1 MIKQTLILPLIC
13 GLATL
18 PTVAMAEQT
27 CLPASIPATT
37 PTAQFIDHANGTLT
51 DTNTGLMWKKCSE
64 GQAWEPANN
73 TCIGGAAGYKWQKAL
88 QQAQA
93 VNNNRGYA
101 GKQDWRVPNIKELTS
116 ISEKQCIRPSINL
129 TVFPNTS
136 SAWFWSSSSNIIN
149 SDHAYYTNLII
160 GVANWDLKTNG
171 HQLRL
176 VRGGQ

>member
-1 MIKQTLILPLIC
+1 MFKQTLIIPVVC
-13 GLATL
+13 GLAFL
-18 PTVAMAEQT
+18 PSLVLGAQT

-64 GQAWEPANN
+64 GQTWEATQN

-88 QQAQA
+88 QHAQT
-93 VNNNRGYA
+93 VNNSGGYA

-116 ISEKQCIRPSINL
+116 ISEKQCITPAINL
-129 TVFPNTS
+129 SVFPNTTN
-136 SAWFWSSSSNIIN
+136 AWFWSSTSNVTN
-149 SDHAYYTNLII
+149 SDNAHYTNLII